1 MKTFRPIHW
10 STLLLLLL
18 AACGG
23 DSVPDFKGDTVEVRV
38 FSSLNAAAS
47 ALSVQ
52 GVPFDPETGE
62 SGISFALVDVFSGD
76 TQLLFEEGRVVSEGG
91 GPIVLNPDSNE
102 ETVFLPEGRYRFALR
117 AFGAQSDDN
126 VIALG
131 EVEQQIG
138 QDSRVTIPVTSL
150 IGSARF
156 EVPESVDANEV
167 FDAFLKV
174 SPPGRPD
181 LEVPL
186 GDYSVTYDV
195 AEPSVKLAGES
206 KLGVRVAA
214 ACAVVEVTATVDND
228 LSEEVSATTNVPVSS
243 EACDNSTDVGTDLVP
258 PFVSIASPI
267 DGTTVGTSFTLRGD
281 VSDQQS
287 RVERVEVYEG
297 TLKLGE
303 AEIDADEMA
312 WFFNTSL
319 EEGNYTL
326 TAIAFDKAGNTSR
339 KEITLTVQEGS
350 DGEGGQGECKSPVQI
365 PDDAL
370 RDAIRSELSKLNSEL
385 TCEDLASLSELSYG
399 GDALFGES
407 IGNLEGLQY
416 AVNLKRLSLASVF
429 TDDYSPIANLTRLEQ
444 LTLFETNV
452 TDLSFLANLT
462 DLVGLEISSFIF
474 RSKVADLTP
483 LQNLTKL
490 EKLDLSSSYDRDL
503 GQIKDISPLRGLVNL
518 TELNLLD
525 QPVRDISPLVENSG
539 LSEGD
544 KVLLGASPDLKFGC
558 PSEAYRADVAVLR
571 ERGVEVRFSDPE
583 DCNTDGGNG
592 NGDQVVEIPD
602 AALERLIREAIN
614 KSEGELTSEDLASLT
629 ELSYLGDLTGST
641 IESLEG
647 LQYAV
652 NLKRLSFSE
661 ISPDS
666 YSPIANLTKLETLD
680 LEDSSRGDL
689 SFLTNLTNLVELNLG
704 SYLFG
709 NRIEDIT
716 PLQNLKK
723 LEKLNLAGF
732 YEIALPSGD
741 IEDISPLEGLT
752 NLTELD
758 LGGQPVTD
766 LSPLITNSG
775 LGEGDKIILGGA
787 QGGGLD
793 DICYDETYRADVEA
807 LRERGVDVD
816 TNFDDYPTCKSEPDS
831 DGNITVTST
840 SSAASLN
847 NECTLRAAIT
857 AANTDQAVGGCHAG
871 NGVDV
876 IQLAENTT
884 YTLTESDTRGTGGGN
899 ALPKIT
905 SDITLLG
912 EGSTLQPGE
921 NPERF
926 DLFRV
931 FQIEASGT
939 LTLEAVTVIGESGT
953 SIDGLAIYNAG
964 TTVLRNSKVADG
976 SCEGDGFCRGGGVF
990 NLGTLRLFGSEV
1002 SGNFVYNGG
1011 GGGIYNEGGEVA
1023 IVNSVVTGN
1032 GTVDGG
1038 RGGNIYNA
1046 SGNVRVERSIISE
1059 GGTYSAGGGVYNA
1072 GSLDIVNSLLVD
1084 NIAQEISAEAEAIGT
1099 GSALFNTGKATVSF
1113 STFVGPE
1120 EFLATE
1126 GEDGSTID
1134 NRGELILEATLISSQ
1149 ADYPSCT
1156 GSLTSRGYNLNSDD
1170 TCGLTQRSDI
1180 TNTAPLL
1187 GGNSVPASESP
1198 VVDAVPTDACN
1209 VDTDQRGVSRPQG
1222 SACDIGAFEL
1232 EQ

>member
-10 STLLLLLL
+10 SALLLLLL

-62 SGISFALVDVFSGD
+62 TGVSFALVDVFSGD

-138 QDSRVTIPVTSL
+138 QDSRVTVPVTSL

-228 LSEEVSATTNVPVSS
+228 LSDEVSATANVPVSS
-243 EACDNSTDVGTDLVP
+243 DACDNSTDVGTDLVP
-258 PFVSIASPI
+258 PFVSIAAPI
-267 DGTTVGTSFTLRGD
+267 DGTTVGTSFTLSGD

-287 RVERVEVYEG
+287 GVERVEVYEG

-303 AEIDADEMA
+303 ADIDMDEMS
-312 WFFNTSL
+312 WFFDTTL
-319 EEGNYTL
+319 EEGTYTL
-326 TAIAFDKAGNTSR
+326 IAIAFDKAGNTSR
-339 KEITLTVQEGS
+339 KEITLTVKEGS

-370 RDAIRSELSKLNSEL
+370 RDAIRSELGKLNSEL
-385 TCEDLASLSELSYG
+385 TCEDLASLSELSYQ
-399 GDALFGES
+399 GDIEYGPTVK
-407 IGNLEGLQY
+407 NLEGLQY
-416 AVNLKRLSLASVF
+416 AVNL
-429 TDDYSPIANLTRLEQ
+429 
-444 LTLFETNV
+444 
-452 TDLSFLANLT
+452 
-462 DLVGLEISSFIF
+462 
-474 RSKVADLTP
+474 
-483 LQNLTKL
+483 
-490 EKLDLSSSYDRDL
+490 
-503 GQIKDISPLRGLVNL
+503 
-518 TELNLLD
+518 
-525 QPVRDISPLVENSG
+525 
-539 LSEGD
+539 
-544 KVLLGASPDLKFGC
+544 
-558 PSEAYRADVAVLR
+558 
-571 ERGVEVRFSDPE
+571 
-583 DCNTDGGNG
+583 
-592 NGDQVVEIPD
+592 
-602 AALERLIREAIN
+602 ERLRLNEIAP
-614 KSEGELTSEDLASLT
+614 
-629 ELSYLGDLTGST
+629 GD
-641 IESLEG
+641 
-647 LQYAV
+647 
-652 NLKRLSFSE
+652 
-661 ISPDS
+661 
-666 YSPIANLTKLETLD
+666 YSPIANLTKLETLN
-680 LEDSSRGDL
+680 LKDSSRSDL

-709 NRIEDIT
+709 NGIEDIT

-732 YEIALPSGD
+732 YEIAIPSGD

-766 LSPLITNSG
+766 LSPLVANSG

-793 DICYDETYRADVEA
+793 DICYDETYRTDVEA

-816 TNFDDYPTCKSEPDS
+816 TNFDDYPICKSEPDG

-840 SSAASLN
+840 SGAASLE

-857 AANTDQAVGGCHAG
+857 AANTDSAVGGCKAG
-871 NGVDV
+871 NGADV
-876 IQLAENTT
+876 IQLAENTM
-884 YTLTESDTRGTGGGN
+884 YTFTESDNGQNGQSG
-899 ALPKIT
+899 LPKIA
-905 SDITLLG
+905 SDITIAG
-912 EGSTLQPGE
+912 GGSTLQPDQ
-921 NPERF
+921 NSQRINF
-926 DLFRV
+926 FRI
-931 FQIEASGT
+931 FQVEASGK

-964 TTVLRNSKVADG
+964 TTTLRNSKVTGG
-976 SCEGDGFCRGGGVF
+976 SCEGDGLCNGGGIF

-1011 GGGIYNEGGEVA
+1011 GGGIYNEGGEVT
-1023 IVNSVVTGN
+1023 IVNSVVADN

-1038 RGGNIYNA
+1038 RGGNLYNV
-1046 SGNVRVERSIISE
+1046 SGNVRIEQSIIR
-1059 GGTYSAGGGVYNA
+1059 GGASGVGGGIDNA
-1072 GSLDIVNSLLVD
+1072 GSLEIVNTLLVD
-1084 NIAQEISAEAEAIGT
+1084 NIAESVSSDSESIGT

-1120 EFLATE
+1120 EFFATE
-1126 GEDGSTID
+1126 GEDGSTIN

-1156 GSLTSRGYNLNSDD
+1156 GSFTSRGYNLNSDD

-1180 TNTAPLL
+1180 VNTAPLL
-1187 GGNSVPASESP
+1187 GENSVPAAGSP
-1198 VVDAVPTDACN
+1198 ALNKIPANACT
-1209 VDTDQRGVSRPQG
+1209 VETDQRGVSRPQG
-1222 SACDIGAFEL
+1222 AACDIGAFEL

>member
-10 STLLLLLL
+10 STLLLLLLL

-23 DSVPDFKGDTVEVRV
+23 DSVPDFKGDVVEVRV

-62 SGISFALVDVFSGD
+62 SGVSFALVDVFSGD
-76 TQLLFEEGRVVSEGG
+76 TKLLFEEGRVVSEGG

-131 EVEQQIG
+131 EVEQQVG
-138 QDSRVTIPVTSL
+138 QDSRVTVPIRSL

-214 ACAVVEVTATVDND
+214 ACAVVEVMATVDND

-243 EACDNSTDVGTDLVP
+243 EACDNSIDVGTDLVP

-339 KEITLTVQEGS
+339 KEITLTVKEGS
-350 DGEGGQGECKSPVQI
+350 DGGGGQGECKSPVQI

-370 RDAIRSELSKLNSEL
+370 RDAVRSELGKLNSEL
-385 TCEDLASLSELSYG
+385 TCEDLASLSELSAYG
-399 GDALFGES
+399 GNPLFGKS
-407 IGNLEGLQY
+407 VDSLEGLQY
-416 AVNLKRLSLASVF
+416 AVNLKRLDLASVF
-429 TDDYSPIANLTRLEQ
+429 LNSYALISGLTNLER
-444 LTLFETNV
+444 LTLSDANV
-452 TDLSFLANLT
+452 TDLSFLTTLTNLVDLDLSSNLT
-462 DLVGLEISSFIF
+462 AIDIE
-474 RSKVADLTP
+474 DLTP

-490 EKLDLSSSYDRDL
+490 QKLDLTAGNDGDDIGEIRD
-503 GQIKDISPLRGLVNL
+503 IRPLQGLANL
-518 TELNLLD
+518 TELRLSR
-525 QPVRDISPLVENSG
+525 QPIEDISPLVANSG
-539 LSEGD
+539 LGEGD
-544 KVLLGASPDLKFGC
+544 TVTLGNDGC
-558 PSEAYRADVAVLR
+558 PDASYRADVKTLR
-571 ERGVEVRFSDPE
+571 ERGVNVSLSFRRCEEE
-583 DCNTDGGNG
+583 DG
-592 NGDQVVEIPD
+592 QVVEVPD
-602 AALERLIREAIN
+602 AELRSVIREKID
-614 KSEGELTSEDLASLT
+614 KPEGALTSEDLASLT
-629 ELSYLGDLTGST
+629 ELSYQGDIEYGPT
-641 IESLEG
+641 IENLEG

-652 NLKRLSFSE
+652 NLERLRLNE
-661 ISPDS
+661 IAPGD

-840 SSAASLN
+840 SSAASLD

-857 AANTDQAVGGCHAG
+857 AANTDSAVGGCKAG
-871 NGVDV
+871 NGADV

-939 LTLEAVTVIGESGT
+939 LTLEAVTVMGESGA
-953 SIDGLAIYNAG
+953 SLDGLAIYNAG
-964 TTVLRNSKVADG
+964 TTVLRNSKVTGG
-976 SCEGDGFCRGGGVF
+976 SCEGDGLCNGGGIF
-990 NLGTLRLFGSEV
+990 NLGTLRLFSSEV
-1002 SGNFVYNGG
+1002 SGNSVYNGG
-1011 GGGIYNEGGEVA
+1011 GGGIYNEGGEVT
-1023 IVNSVVTGN
+1023 IVNSVVADN

-1038 RGGNIYNA
+1038 RGGNLYNA
-1046 SGNVRVERSIISE
+1046 SGDVRIEQSVIR
-1059 GGTYSAGGGVYNA
+1059 GGASGVGGGVDNA
-1072 GSLDIVNSLLVD
+1072 GSLEIVNTLLVD
-1084 NIAQEISAEAEAIGT
+1084 NIAESVSSDSESIGT

-1120 EFLATE
+1120 EFFATE
-1126 GEDGSTID
+1126 GEDGSTIN

>member
-10 STLLLLLL
+10 CTLLLLLL

-23 DSVPDFKGDTVEVRV
+23 DSVPDFKGDVVEVHV
-38 FSSLNAAAS
+38 FSSLGADAS

-62 SGISFALVDVFSGD
+62 SGVSFALVDVFSGD
-76 TQLLFEEGRVVSEGG
+76 TKLLFEEGRVVSEGG

-102 ETVFLPEGRYRFALR
+102 DTVFLPEGRYRFVLS
-117 AFGAQSDDN
+117 AFEAKSDDN
-126 VIALG
+126 VIASG
-131 EVEQQIG
+131 EVEQQVG
-138 QDSRVTIPVTSL
+138 ENSRVTVPIRSL

-156 EVPESVDANEV
+156 EVPGSVDANEV

-186 GDYSVTYDV
+186 GDYSVTYSV

-214 ACAVVEVTATVDND
+214 ACAGVEVTATVDND
-228 LSEEVSATTNVPVSS
+228 LSDAVSATTNVPVSS
-243 EACDNSTDVGTDLVP
+243 DACDNDTDVGTDLVP

-267 DGTTVGTSFTLRGD
+267 DGTTAGTSFILRGD

-287 RVERVEVYEG
+287 GVERVEVYEG

-303 AEIDADEMA
+303 ADVDTDEMT
-312 WFFNTSL
+312 WSLGVRL
-319 EEGNYTL
+319 EEGTYTL
-326 TAIAFDKAGNTSR
+326 IAVAFDKAGNTSR
-339 KEITLTVQEGS
+339 KEITLTAKEGS
-350 DGEGGQGECKSPVQI
+350 DGGGGQGECKSPVQI

-370 RDAIRSELSKLNSEL
+370 RDAVRSELGKLNNEL
-385 TCEDLASLSELSYG
+385 TCEDLASLSELSAYG
-399 GDALFGES
+399 GNPLFGES
-407 IGNLEGLQY
+407 IDSLEGLQY
-416 AVNLKRLSLASVF
+416 AVNLKRLDLASVF
-429 TDDYSPIANLTRLEQ
+429 LNSYALISGLTNLER
-444 LTLFETNV
+444 LTLSDANV
-452 TDLSFLANLT
+452 TDLSFLTTLTNLVDLDLSSNLT
-462 DLVGLEISSFIF
+462 ATDIE
-474 RSKVADLTP
+474 DLTP

-490 EKLDLSSSYDRDL
+490 QKLDLTAGNDGDDIGEIRD
-503 GQIKDISPLRGLVNL
+503 IRPLQGLANL
-518 TELNLLD
+518 TELRLSR
-525 QPVRDISPLVENSG
+525 QPIEDISPLVANSG
-539 LSEGD
+539 LGEGD
-544 KVLLGASPDLKFGC
+544 TVTLGNDGC
-558 PSEAYRADVAVLR
+558 PDASYRADVKTLS
-571 ERGVEVRFSDPE
+571 ERGVNVSLSFWRCEE
-583 DCNTDGGNG
+583 DG
-592 NGDQVVEIPD
+592 QVVEVPD
-602 AALERLIREAIN
+602 AELRGVIREKID
-614 KSEGELTSEDLASLT
+614 KPEGALTSEDLASLT

-666 YSPIANLTKLETLD
+666 YSPIANLTKLETLN

-709 NRIEDIT
+709 NGIEDIT

-732 YEIALPSGD
+732 YEIALPGGD

-766 LSPLITNSG
+766 LSPLIANSG

-816 TNFDDYPTCKSEPDS
+816 TNFDDYPTCKPEPDG

-840 SSAASLN
+840 SSAASLE

-857 AANTDQAVGGCHAG
+857 AANTDSAVGGCKAG
-871 NGVDV
+871 NGADV

-884 YTLTESDTRGTGGGN
+884 YTFAESDNGQNGQSG
-899 ALPKIT
+899 LPKIA
-905 SDITLLG
+905 SDITIAG
-912 EGSTLQPGE
+912 GGSTLQPDQ
-921 NPERF
+921 NSQRINF
-926 DLFRV
+926 FRI
-931 FQIEASGT
+931 FQVEASGT
-939 LTLEAVTVIGESGT
+939 LTLEAVTVIGESGV
-953 SIDGLAIYNAG
+953 SLDGLAIYNVG
-964 TTVLRNSKVADG
+964 TTFLRNSKVTGG
-976 SCEGDGFCRGGGVF
+976 SCEGDGLCNGGGIF

-1002 SGNFVYNGG
+1002 SGNSVYNGG
-1011 GGGIYNEGGEVA
+1011 GGGIYNEGGEVT
-1023 IVNSVVTGN
+1023 IINSVVAN
-1032 GTVDGG
+1032 NITVDGG
-1038 RGGNIYNA
+1038 RGGNLYNA
-1046 SGNVRVERSIISE
+1046 SGNVRVEQSII
-1059 GGTYSAGGGVYNA
+1059 GGGASGVGGGINNA
-1072 GSLDIVNSLLVD
+1072 GSLEIVNTLLVD
-1084 NIAQEISAEAEAIGT
+1084 NIAESVSSDSESIGT

-1120 EFLATE
+1120 EFFATE
-1126 GEDGSTID
+1126 GEDGSTIN

-1156 GSLTSRGYNLNSDD
+1156 GSITSRGYNLNSDD
-1170 TCGLTQRSDI
+1170 TCGLTQPNDL
-1180 TNTAPLL
+1180 TNTDPSL
-1187 GGNSVPASESP
+1187 GEDSVPTSGSSALNKIP
-1198 VVDAVPTDACN
+1198 ADACE
-1209 VDTDQRGVSRPQG
+1209 VETDQRGGVSSPRF
-1222 SACDIGAFEL
+1222 SVRHRRV
-1232 EQ
+1232 